1 MNIMENTYLNFGE
14 FIAAKREERQI
25 SLRKMAELI
34 GISAPYWSDI
44 EKNRKNPPKIDTLRK
59 IAEILHLSE
68 DESTT
73 MLDLAGRDRKSVAP
87 DIPEYI
93 MQNDYVA
100 AALRT
105 VRDLGADEED
115 WMKFVDELKQRKG

>member
-1 MNIMENTYLNFGE
+1 MENTYLNFGE

-59 IAEILHLSE
+59 IVEILHLSE

>member
-1 MNIMENTYLNFGE
+1 MENTYLNFGE